1 MTYKTETIKNAVMSI
16 SHNKYLLPAIQRE
29 LVWDHKQIET
39 LFDSILS
46 GYPFGAML
54 FWRYKKDENNKDYKF
69 YDFLRAYDEF
79 DHSRNHNAEHNTT
92 VREEITGIL
101 DGQQRLTALFLGL
114 KGYMNLHKRGTWR
127 NLAGNYEKKFLFI
140 NLLYNKDS
148 ETEDEDIKP
157 EFQLKFKTEDQA
169 QKESLSPDVYWFKI
183 GNALDWKE
191 KKDWKDVLVGRELSE
206 NQRDVIEDVCSAIYE
221 NLINSNNPRISYYE
235 EDTDSL
241 DKVLN
246 IFVRVNSGGTAL
258 DYTDFLMSMII
269 NQWGDGR
276 EEINTAI
283 DNISND
289 YDFDIPKDVFLRA
302 CLFLAD
308 ENLNFKADNFKQ
320 KTIKNIRVNFESIL
334 SSLRKSCHIFK
345 ELGYSKNNLRSNLI
359 LLPLAYFIKINDLIE
374 IKDDD
379 IPNIKKWI
387 QLSIFG
393 RVFGSQ
399 TTSYLT
405 RLRKEVNWDNSFPL
419 EGIIKVSNDANKNM
433 DINEGRLEDIINR
446 AKKGSQ
452 DCWTLLT
459 LLYPSHNFRDVKF
472 HEDHIYPYSKLSKKE
487 KDGGGNFI
495 SNIQLLESG
504 ENFKKNNEEP
514 EKWMEK
520 FCLAKNIPIP
530 KYKKD
535 HFMPQDVDLTS
546 DNFERFISARKDLI
560 RTKLLEILKS

>member
-221 NLINSNNPRISYYE
+221 KLINSNNPRISYYE

-269 NQWGDGR
+269 NQWGDGKISMLLD
-276 EEINTAI
+276 EIVGSAAAAADSDDLDGVLLTFFFFLGVGFAVVLLPAAVLGVFSSSI
-283 DNISND
+283 VFIGVL
-289 YDFDIPKDVFLRA
+289 FIPSSMD
-302 CLFLAD
+302 
-308 ENLNFKADNFKQ
+308 
-320 KTIKNIRVNFESIL
+320 
-334 SSLRKSCHIFK
+334 SSLDSTEATEAAEVIASVFSLCSLYRFRNEAFNIPPP
-345 ELGYSKNNLRSNLI
+345 ELVFSSLSEMLLI
-359 LLPLAYFIKINDLIE
+359 LIADGC
-374 IKDDD
+374 
-379 IPNIKKWI
+379 
-387 QLSIFG
+387 LSITNSG
-393 RVFGSQ
+393 ACS
-399 TTSYLT
+399 SKDSLLT
-405 RLRKEVNWDNSFPL
+405 RF
-419 EGIIKVSNDANKNM
+419 VSLS
-433 DINEGRLEDIINR
+433 IS
-446 AKKGSQ
+446 GSLPPPTT
-452 DCWTLLT
+452 TLLFFPP
-459 LLYPSHNFRDVKF
+459 LL
-472 HEDHIYPYSKLSKKE
+472 
-487 KDGGGNFI
+487 
-495 SNIQLLESG
+495 LLL
-504 ENFKKNNEEP
+504 
-514 EKWMEK
+514 
-520 FCLAKNIPIP
+520 LA
-530 KYKKD
+530 
-535 HFMPQDVDLTS
+535 QV
-546 DNFERFISARKDLI
+546 AV
-560 RTKLLEILKS
+560 